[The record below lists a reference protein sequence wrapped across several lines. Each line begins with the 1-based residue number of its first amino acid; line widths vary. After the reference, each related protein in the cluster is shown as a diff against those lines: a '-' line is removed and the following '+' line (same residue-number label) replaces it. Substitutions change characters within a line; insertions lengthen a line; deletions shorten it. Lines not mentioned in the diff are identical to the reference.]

1 MDQRTVLVGIALA
14 LLAGISAWFYMRH
27 RRSRLLRERFGPEYE
42 RVVRQEGNVRRG
54 EGVLEFREKKRETL
68 HIRPLSAASR
78 ADFSNR
84 WNDVQA
90 QFVGDPEG
98 SVTKADGLVSEVMEA
113 HGYPVVD
120 FAERADIISVDHPVV
135 VENYRA
141 AQPEWRIRTHRP
153 NPVGTC
159 FERPRLVRRHVW
171 RRTGLLTGGAAYSQ
185 RSPCY
190 PGILVYPYR
199 VFSFQV
205 PNFPSYLKTPGTLRT
220 RNRNSCSDGTAR
232 APKRFGGNHV

>member
-1 MDQRTVLVGIALA
+1 VIMDQRTAVVFVGIALT
-14 LLAGISAWFYMRH
+14 LLAGISAWLYMRH

-68 HIRPLSAASR
+68 HIRPLSEASL

-90 QFVGDPEG
+90 QFVDDPEG
-98 SVTKADGLVSEVMEA
+98 SVAKADSLVSEVMEA
-113 HGYPVVD
+113 RGYPVVD

-141 AQPEWRIRTHRP
+141 AHAIAISRARGQATTESLRKAMVHYRSLFEDLLRDTLPERK
-153 NPVGTC
+153 
-159 FERPRLVRRHVW
+159 EM
-171 RRTGLLTGGAAYSQ
+171 
-185 RSPCY
+185 
-190 PGILVYPYR
+190 
-199 VFSFQV
+199 
-205 PNFPSYLKTPGTLRT
+205 
-220 RNRNSCSDGTAR
+220 R
-232 APKRFGGNHV
+232 A